1 MQTISPDVYYT
12 TPSSLRSV
20 ASTSAIQHSYA
31 P

>member
-12 TPSSLRSV
+12 TLSSLRSV
-20 ASTSAIQHSYA
+20 AYMSASQHSYA